1 MPHLKFDI
9 STPHPLYFRTV
20 SAKDVPPSI
29 TLPTSDYYTIVK
41 MSNHA
46 IVGVFRQHVF
56 ARRTSQRYAH
66 PIPEEHDS
74 YYVKR
79 MPDSV
84 MVRIFHDGN
93 EIYRCIFVPPAD
105 Y

>member
-1 MPHLKFDI
+1 M
-9 STPHPLYFRTV
+9 

-46 IVGVFRQHVF
+46 VVGVFRQHVF
-56 ARRTSQRYAH
+56 ARRSTRRYAP

-74 YYVKR
+74 YSVKR
-79 MPDSV
+79 TPERV
-84 MVRIFHDGN
+84 MVQIFHDGN
-93 EIYRCIFVPPAD
+93 EVYRCIFVPPAD